1 MHTDTI
7 IYYDSHNRV
16 IVMLKVIKLVVW
28 INFWTTNFSWPFKFP
43 WMANLSKLRTSPSKD
58 QLGCMSLV
66 SFDLNVKKKKPQ
78 GQVEHHVILY
88 SQNNLA
94 KTFRLSANSKRL
106 KRLHSMERSH
116 KVLKISSK
124 FQKFSSA

>member
-1 MHTDTI
+1 
-7 IYYDSHNRV
+7 
-16 IVMLKVIKLVVW
+16 
-28 INFWTTNFSWPFKFP
+28 
-43 WMANLSKLRTSPSKD
+43 MANLSKIRTSPSKD
-58 QLGCMSLV
+58 QLGCMTLV

-106 KRLHSMERSH
+106 ERLRSTKRSYKALE
-116 KVLKISSK
+116 ISSK
-124 FQKFSSA
+124 F